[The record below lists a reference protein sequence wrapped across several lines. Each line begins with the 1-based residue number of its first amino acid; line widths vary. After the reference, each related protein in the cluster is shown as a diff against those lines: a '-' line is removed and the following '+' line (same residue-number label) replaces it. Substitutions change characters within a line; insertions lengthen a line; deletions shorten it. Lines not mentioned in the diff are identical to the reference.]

1 MKKPTIDDL
10 KKELEAANKRIE
22 IQERYL
28 TEADTVRRLIV
39 AAGLIDEDKFRQA
52 EELISKDS

>member
-22 IQERYL
+22 IQQRL
-28 TEADTVRRLIV
+28 LSEADKVRRLII

-52 EELISKDS
+52 EELIN